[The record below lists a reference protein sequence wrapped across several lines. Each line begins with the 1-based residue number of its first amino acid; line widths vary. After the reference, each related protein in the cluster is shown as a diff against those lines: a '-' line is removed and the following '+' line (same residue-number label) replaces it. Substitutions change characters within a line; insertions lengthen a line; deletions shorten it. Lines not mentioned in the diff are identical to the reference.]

1 MVYIQDLINAAIDTK
16 QSPDSLEVYVG
27 STPAIDYKLVKEDDV
42 QVLEIIEGD
51 YITEP
56 TITLQELMDYL
67 ELENT
72 ANTIPIRHYEHF
84 TLKGSVIVIS

>member
-1 MVYIQDLINAAIDTK
+1 MVHIQDLINAAIDIK
-16 QSPDSLEVYVG
+16 RSPVDLELYVG

-51 YITEP
+51 YDTEP

-67 ELENT
+67 ELENVTNTVAIRYYNHFSVEGT
-72 ANTIPIRHYEHF
+72 A
-84 TLKGSVIVIS
+84 IVLN